1 MEIQRVPH
9 PLPLRDF
16 YLSYFIP
23 RRPVVI
29 KTRSLEELGWR
40 TRLWTHEYLSYKA
53 GSQEVLVLKRG
64 TDVDYAPESSAYLPM
79 AFGSFLAKVMARP
92 EGDNSLYL
100 NLQTDKIIEPPLLQ
114 LLGDFTIPPYFK
126 DLPLRSINMWMG
138 NSHEEITTPLHHDFN
153 DNLYVVAE
161 GRKHFVIF
169 PPQQAEN
176 LYTRGKLTGV
186 GGNGTIMYAEATAM
200 RHLSQ
205 LNPDKADMGRF
216 PRYAEAAKQRVDF
229 DLEHDEMLFL
239 PTGWFHQVS
248 STGRHIAL
256 SFFAETPP
264 LQQLKQLENFLL
276 YPPRG

>member
-9 PLPLRDF
+9 PLPLKNF
-16 YLSYFIP
+16 YLDYFIP
-23 RRPVVI
+23 RTPVVI
-29 KTRSLEELGWR
+29 KTHSLEELGWR
-40 TRLWTHEYLSYKA
+40 TRLWTHEYLNYKA

-64 TDVDYAPESSAYLPM
+64 TDVDYAPESAAYLPM
-79 AFGSFLAKVMARP
+79 AFGSFLARVMARP
-92 EGDNSLYL
+92 EGDDSLYL

-138 NSHEEITTPLHHDFN
+138 NSPKKITTPLHHDFN

-161 GRKHFVIF
+161 GRKRFTIF

-176 LYTRGKLTGV
+176 LYPRGKLTGV
-186 GGNGTIMYAEATAM
+186 DSSGTIMYADEMHM

-205 LNPDKADMGRF
+205 VDPDNADLKRF
-216 PRYAEAAKQRVDF
+216 PNYAEAAKHRIDF
-229 DLEHDEMLFL
+229 DLMRDEMLFL

-248 STGRHIAL
+248 SAGRHIAL

-264 LQQLKQLENFLL
+264 PDQLQRLRGILL
-276 YPPRG
+276 QPPKR